1 MDRKSKSAEFS
12 QDGYNI
18 DVHGRNVTVTEGIKN
33 YAIEKVSKIEKFA
46 HRIIDVSVI
55 LDIQKV
61 EHRVDIVMQVDHIKI
76 KSSAVSNDLYASID
90 IACDKLQQ
98 RLLKYKKR
106 IQEHTAKPIS
116 MIEMNVN
123 VMEHDV
129 DEINDEIESETR
141 RQLYDSYAPHK
152 VSFTEK
158 KPLKTLNQNE
168 AIMRFELSGDNFL
181 IYNSEEDKRIKVIY
195 RRKEGNLGIIEVV
208 N

>member
-1 MDRKSKSAEFS
+1 MDRKSKNTEFL

-55 LDIQKV
+55 LDIQKL
-61 EHRVDIVMQVDHIKI
+61 EQRVDIVMQVDHIKI
-76 KSSAVSNDLYASID
+76 KSSAVTDDLYASID

-123 VMEHDV
+123 VIEHDV
-129 DEINDEIESETR
+129 EEINDEIESETR

-152 VSFTEK
+152 ISSTEK

-168 AIMRFELSGDNFL
+168 AVMKFELSGDHFL
-181 IYNSEEDKRIKVIY
+181 IYHSEEDKRIKVMY
-195 RRKEGNLGIIEVV
+195 RRKEGNLGIIEVES
-208 N
+208 